1 MPPARPVCAPARPLP
16 GERGAR
22 VPARPTCRWRQSL
35 AVVALMLVS
44 ALAAALP
51 GRARASQQEAD
62 PGPLLREGRA
72 LPARRAAPA
81 SAPATPPVHAAHA
94 AHAASGPIAIEL
106 RVPTGAPVPAAR
118 ASAPSRRAVA
128 TGALRDGGQADEME
142 ALRQRISE
150 RLRQLRERE
159 EAPGPA
165 RKPATASRGST
176 ARSNA
181 APAGPARPDP
191 AHAGVAASVDALDP
205 GEVRV
210 DAPPRHTPVAHPAT
224 LAQAVPAGSRPDGAG
239 PIPAGGPG
247 GGTRDGHGA
256 GQASAVSAASAAAAS
271 PPGSSTP
278 PSPAAWAVDPRG
290 LPWAYAGPAGPQ
302 AWGRLKPEYA
312 LCARGQR
319 QSPIALRDGL
329 AVDQDPL
336 GFDYP
341 ALPITVH
348 DTGHGLEVTVRG
360 QAALL
365 LRGDRY
371 PLVRISL
378 HRPGQGSI
386 DGRRYPMSVQLLH
399 RDGQGRQVMLALM
412 VEAGAA
418 QPAVQQVLNN
428 LPLEPGSRQAAVEPL
443 ALMSLLPAGAGENAG
458 GGGKPGAPGYWAY
471 MGSLTEPPC
480 TEGVLWIVLKQPI
493 TMSPE
498 QLALFQ
504 RLHADN
510 ARPEQPTAGRRI
522 KVSR

>member
-1 MPPARPVCAPARPLP
+1 MTVQGL
-16 GERGAR
+16 
-22 VPARPTCRWRQSL
+22 
-35 AVVALMLVS
+35 ALMW
-44 ALAAALP
+44 ALAAAIPAPAQP
-51 GRARASQQEAD
+51 GQESGA
-62 PGPLLREGRA
+62 GPVLREGRA
-72 LPARRAAPA
+72 TPARRAAPA
-81 SAPATPPVHAAHA
+81 AAP

-106 RVPTGAPVPAAR
+106 RVPPGGAPVPAAR

-128 TGALRDGGQADEME
+128 TGALREGGQANEME

-159 EAPGPA
+159 EAASTA
-165 RKPATASRGST
+165 RKPPVAARAST
-176 ARSNA
+176 AR
-181 APAGPARPDP
+181 APAGVP
-191 AHAGVAASVDALDP
+191 VASADALDP

-210 DAPPRHTPVAHPAT
+210 DGPARHVPAPAAPHPAAAVQP
-224 LAQAVPAGSRPDGAG
+224 LPAGRAALGAQA
-239 PIPAGGPG
+239 IPAGAAP
-247 GGTRDGHGA
+247 
-256 GQASAVSAASAAAAS
+256 SAAGAPSA
-271 PPGSSTP
+271 
-278 PSPAAWAVDPRG
+278 PAMRPVDLRG
-290 LPWAYAGPAGPQ
+290 LPWAYAGPSGPQ
-302 AWGRLKPEYA
+302 AWGQLKPEYA

-319 QSPIALRDGL
+319 QSPIALREGL
-329 AVDQDPL
+329 AVDLDPL

-360 QAALL
+360 NAALL
-365 LRGDRY
+365 LRGERY

-399 RDGQGRQVMLALM
+399 RDAQGRQVMLALM
-412 VEAGAA
+412 VEPGAA

-428 LPLEPGSRQAAVEPL
+428 LPLEPGSQQAAVEPL
-443 ALMSLLPAGAGENAG
+443 SLASLLPAE
-458 GGGKPGAPGYWAY
+458 PGDRAKLGYWTY

-493 TMSPE
+493 TMSTE
-498 QLALFQ
+498 QLALFG